1 MIKTNLGSEIDLL
14 RETSNSLLSYK
25 YERRSSEQWSK
36 FYGCLDTLR
45 DMDDAIFEL
54 LNVKRKPTRA
64 ECIGFLQIL
73 FSQQDAIHHLSKC
86 VGITNW
92 KPVSINELKVIRDLR
107 NRITSHSAWSN
118 QSKDGVSSTSMINWS
133 DIREGGFKAVIYR
146 DKDDENYPLYEDI
159 DFVELTSKNVDNLL
173 GQIGKVIE
181 KMKQTE
187 AKLHQH
193 LCSLDWTFLDDNG
206 DGYLLEKMW
215 SPWKNENDR
224 MWQAKSHVDSLLERF
239 QKAQNFF
246 ADNEIHEFDKYGLN
260 ALIAGAK
267 LLQKYLE
274 NASPNEEE
282 KLQYFVVLRGW
293 SKLWKEFNEEI
304 LELKRRIGVP

>member
-14 RETSNSLLSYK
+14 RETSNSLLSFK
-25 YERRSSEQWSK
+25 YERRSSEEWSI

-45 DMDDAIFEL
+45 DMDDAIYEL

-73 FSQQDAIHHLSKC
+73 VSQQDAIHHLSKC
-86 VGITNW
+86 VGITHW
-92 KPVSINELKVIRDLR
+92 KPAGIHELQVIRDLR

-118 QSKDGVSSTSMINWS
+118 RSEDGVNSTSMINWS
-133 DIREGGFKAVIYR
+133 DIRTGGFKAVIYR
-146 DKDDENYPLYEDI
+146 DKREDDYPLYEDI
-159 DFVELTSKNVDNLL
+159 EFVELTIKNVANLL
-173 GQIGKVIE
+173 EPIEKVIE

-187 AKLHQH
+187 AKLNQR
-193 LCSLDWTFLDDNG
+193 LRALDWSFLDDSS

-215 SPWKNENDR
+215 FPWENRNDR
-224 MWQAKSHVDSLLERF
+224 IWQAKSHAKSLLERF
-239 QKAQNFF
+239 QKAQKFF
-246 ADNEIHEFDKYGLN
+246 ADNEIHEFDEYCLN

-274 NASPNEEE
+274 NESPNEEE

-304 LELKRRIGVP
+304 LELKRRIGVQ